1 MDEEKDLF
9 LGEVKSENEEED
21 TEEKKKRPH
30 FWKGFAAGAGAMFL
44 VAGAV
49 FCVTNGVVDRLFYP
63 ENAGSLSLSGL
74 KTSRKLSELS
84 NVINYYYLNDID
96 EEQVEDWMYK
106 GVMAG
111 LEDPYADYY
120 SEEELNSLKESTS
133 GSYKG
138 IGAVMT
144 QDKDT
149 GEISVVRCY
158 ENTPA
163 AESGLLPGDIVTKY
177 NGEDTSGLD
186 LTEIVNEIKT
196 GENDEITF
204 TIKREGES
212 EEKEITLTRR
222 AVDIPTVTS
231 EMLENNIGYLEISEF
246 DTVTLEQFQEAKA
259 SLESQGMEKLI
270 VDLRN
275 NPGGNLSTVVDI
287 LREILPEGL
296 IVYTEDRYGNRT
308 EYSCDGDR
316 ELEIPLAVLIN
327 GDSASASEI
336 FAGAVKD
343 YGIGNI
349 VGTTTYGKGV
359 VQTIQPLNDGS
370 AVKITIAKYYTPK
383 GNDINKKGITP
394 DVEAALPEYSG
405 DWTEL
410 THEEDTQLQAA
421 REVLGQS

>member
-1 MDEEKDLF
+1 M
-9 LGEVKSENEEED
+9 
-21 TEEKKKRPH
+21 
-30 FWKGFAAGAGAMFL
+30 
-44 VAGAV
+44 
-49 FCVTNGVVDRLFYP
+49 DRLFYP

-149 GEISVVRCY
+149 SEISVVRCY

-196 GENDEITF
+196 GKTMRLPLR
-204 TIKREGES
+204 IKREGRVGGKRDYAHTAGCEYP
-212 EEKEITLTRR
+212 
-222 AVDIPTVTS
+222 DC
-231 EMLENNIGYLEISEF
+231 
-246 DTVTLEQFQEAKA
+246 DQ
-259 SLESQGMEKLI
+259 
-270 VDLRN
+270 RN
-275 NPGGNLSTVVDI
+275 AGKQHWLSGNQRV
-287 LREILPEGL
+287 
-296 IVYTEDRYGNRT
+296 
-308 EYSCDGDR
+308 
-316 ELEIPLAVLIN
+316 
-327 GDSASASEI
+327 
-336 FAGAVKD
+336 
-343 YGIGNI
+343 
-349 VGTTTYGKGV
+349 
-359 VQTIQPLNDGS
+359 
-370 AVKITIAKYYTPK
+370 
-383 GNDINKKGITP
+383 
-394 DVEAALPEYSG
+394 
-405 DWTEL
+405 
-410 THEEDTQLQAA
+410 
-421 REVLGQS
+421 